1 MLPDSNLEEI
11 EFIRGAGF
19 GGDYPN
25 YSATISLSKLLN
37 ETRDFIDSPDF
48 QKVLQS
54 CLDEQFDVF
63 DKEVF
68 FNALMPEAL
77 GVDQGIEALRI
88 QEGKTSTLANLLPSI
103 SRQAHHVVSGN
114 TYLDVMTL
122 IYIYIDMSKK
132 KTNFIFI

>member
-1 MLPDSNLEEI
+1 MLPDSSLEEI

-19 GGDYPN
+19 SDDYPN

-54 CLDEQFDVF
+54 CLDEQFGIF

-68 FNALMPEAL
+68 FNVLMPEAL

-88 QEGKTSTLANLLPSI
+88 QEGKTSTLANLLPNI
-103 SRQAHHVVSGN
+103 SRQAHLVVSGN

-122 IYIYIDMSKK
+122 LYIYFFLKK
-132 KTNFIFI
+132 KN